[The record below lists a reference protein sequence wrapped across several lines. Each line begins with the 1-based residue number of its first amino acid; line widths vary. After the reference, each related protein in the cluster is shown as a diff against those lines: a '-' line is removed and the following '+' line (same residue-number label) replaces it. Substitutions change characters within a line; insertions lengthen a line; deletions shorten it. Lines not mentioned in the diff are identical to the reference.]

1 VWMRRNDT
9 RLVPCDDDGMFS
21 RASLMEGWCRDE
33 TGIRYAV
40 KGDVD
45 ACELRP
51 RRGFPDKTDA
61 ATNRR
66 WVTAD
71 TPPIFDCI

>member
-1 VWMRRNDT
+1 V
-9 RLVPCDDDGMFS
+9 
-21 RASLMEGWCRDE
+21 RDE
-33 TGIRYAV
+33 TGFRYAV

-61 ATNRR
+61 ARNRR

-71 TPPIFDCI
+71 TPPTILLAAISDGPRKLRDSPDLSREDRSISKIF